1 MGQEDRS
8 EYSDILYKR
17 LRTYHKKKQRLER
30 LQEKFEGPE
39 REKLNKDQLALLQ
52 NKDQVLYPLKEL
64 EELWRQFSLLMEQEK
79 EVKEKEIERA
89 KEIAMNEA
97 QEKKEEKEQ
106 IRTLVRFLK
115 YASLTRHTP
124 TNDIEYNQ
132 AVEKVLQML
141 YKADENSIQV
151 VEKLYE
157 GSEEQIEECE
167 RITYKYMKEQ
177 IEQKAEEI
185 QKTVEYK
192 LEESPRQQKMSS
204 YNLQESLEQ
213 MTFNKLS
220 KVVSPCNKKSGGPY
234 ERINFLNESEIEGL
248 SLKDPLTTN
257 YTRGSMDTLTNVLY
271 NHYPVNNNMFS
282 ATSMTHYHEMQN
294 PTSVS
299 WKEPRLNHQNT
310 SHWNTERRSPLTNHK
325 P

>member
-1 MGQEDRS
+1 M
-8 EYSDILYKR
+8 
-17 LRTYHKKKQRLER
+17 
-30 LQEKFEGPE
+30 
-39 REKLNKDQLALLQ
+39 NKDQLALLQ

-167 RITYKYMKEQ
+167 RITCM
-177 IEQKAEEI
+177 I
-185 QKTVEYK
+185 
-192 LEESPRQQKMSS
+192 
-204 YNLQESLEQ
+204 
-213 MTFNKLS
+213 
-220 KVVSPCNKKSGGPY
+220 
-234 ERINFLNESEIEGL
+234 
-248 SLKDPLTTN
+248 
-257 YTRGSMDTLTNVLY
+257 
-271 NHYPVNNNMFS
+271 
-282 ATSMTHYHEMQN
+282 
-294 PTSVS
+294 
-299 WKEPRLNHQNT
+299 
-310 SHWNTERRSPLTNHK
+310 
-325 P
+325 